1 MKKKYLYFSF
11 SLLLIIIDQIIKIC
25 MINSNNFIGNT
36 GGAFSIGT
44 GNTNILIGLNM
55 ILILAVIIAKKFL
68 PKMSSIGTC
77 FIISGGISNLL
88 DRIIRGMVIDYI
100 DITRF
105 INIPI
110 FNLADILITLG
121 VSLLVIQILK
131 GSKQDE

>member
-1 MKKKYLYFSF
+1 
-11 SLLLIIIDQIIKIC
+11 
-25 MINSNNFIGNT
+25 
-36 GGAFSIGT
+36 
-44 GNTNILIGLNM
+44 
-55 ILILAVIIAKKFL
+55 
-68 PKMSSIGTC
+68 
-77 FIISGGISNLL
+77 
-88 DRIIRGMVIDYI
+88 MVIDYI